1 MSNEYVVSESSL
13 ISVADSI
20 RTKCDTSDPL
30 VFPEGFVTAIEGIS
44 ELNFEMVGGT
54 TQPSNPKENTIWVN
68 TETEI
73 TGWIFSVEAP
83 ETPTLGM
90 IWIKVGVVS
99 DTPFNALKTNSFLAY
114 PLYASQYINDAFEI
128 TPAKIYYNGA
138 WFSFDA
144 YPTFLFYYSK
154 QTYAWQTRAWGL
166 QSGNP
171 TGVTPSVV
179 TNADGSV
186 SITVSASG
194 AAGCY
199 ELVEDFDL
207 TGVTALKLTCSISTT
222 SSSVSDLR
230 LIVVPRNAAYWYP
243 SKLAEVVMNKVG
255 DHEVTLPI
263 NISGKYDIVIA
274 MYHNVS
280 GSNTLTMKS
289 LEFVR

>member
-1 MSNEYVVSESSL
+1 MSNEYVISESSL
-13 ISVADSI
+13 ISVADAI
-20 RTKCDTSDPL
+20 RTKGETSEQL
-30 VFPEGFVTAIEGIS
+30 VFPDGFVTAIQGIS
-44 ELNFEMVGGT
+44 ELNFEVVGGT
-54 TQPSNPKENTIWVN
+54 TQPTNPNENTIWVN
-68 TETEI
+68 TSTEI
-73 TGWIFSVEAP
+73 TKWTFSVEEP
-83 ETPTLGM
+83 ETTTLGT
-90 IWIKVGVVS
+90 IWIKVGVLS
-99 DTPFNALKTNSFLAY
+99 DTPFNALKKNALILY
-114 PLYASQYINDAFEI
+114 PLYASQYINSAFEI

-138 WFSFDA
+138 WVSFDA
-144 YPTFLFYYSK
+144 YPTFLFYYSR
-154 QTYAWQTRAWGL
+154 QSYAWQARAWGL

-171 TGVTPSVV
+171 TGVTPTVV

-243 SKLAEVVMNKVG
+243 SKLAEVVMNKAG